1 MGVDEE
7 MLILLKNLGLLF
19 FEFFKAGLFAVGGGL
34 ATVPFIREMG
44 AVYGWVSEAE
54 VANIIAIAEST
65 PGPIGVNAAT
75 YVGFQVAGIPGAIT
89 ATIGLITPSVIIII
103 LVAKA
108 IKKYSHSYLV
118 KSLFTSLRPAAI
130 GLITAAGF
138 SLLLVALNIKA
149 DFLHFKFSADWST
162 LLRLGLFAAFA
173 FFAFWKKTSKIHPL
187 FFIFAGG
194 MLGGLLSL

>member
-1 MGVDEE
+1 M
-7 MLILLKNLGLLF
+7 LLKNLALLF

-44 AVYGWVSEAE
+44 TVYGWVTEAE

-75 YVGFQVAGIPGAIT
+75 YVGYLVCGIPGAIL
-89 ATIGLITPSVIIII
+89 ATLGLVTPSVIIII

-108 IKKYSHSYLV
+108 IKKYSDSYMV
-118 KSLFTSLRPAAI
+118 QSLFKALRPAAI

-138 SLLLVALNIKA
+138 SLLLTSLGVKA
-149 DFLHFKFSADWST
+149 NFLRFTFSASWFS
-162 LLRLGLFAAFA
+162 LLKLGIYGVFT
-173 FFAFWKKTSKIHPL
+173 FFAFWKKTAKIHPL
-187 FFIFAGG
+187 FYILTGG
-194 MLGGLLSL
+194 ALGAILSL

>member
-1 MGVDEE
+1 

-44 AVYGWVSEAE
+44 AVYGWVTEAE

-75 YVGFQVAGIPGAIT
+75 YVGYNVAGIPGSVM

-103 LVAKA
+103 LIAKA
-108 IKKYSHSYLV
+108 IHKYYTSHLV
-118 KSLFTSLRPAAI
+118 QSLFLSLRPAAI

-149 DFLHFKFSADWST
+149 DFRTFQFSAELST
-162 LLRLGLFAAFA
+162 LLRLGLYAVFA

-187 FFIFAGG
+187 FFILAGG
-194 MLGGLLSL
+194 TLGGLLSL